1 MVNNNVGKGLTAIL
15 VIITAVIVFSQV
27 FIPVVL
33 GSVNEFNQREVS
45 GGEGETKYIVCD
57 CDDLANNASTDNS
70 LYININNVET
80 DYPDNVTFDLYDGKR
95 EIYKYQ
101 DVTMDEGET
110 RDFEF
115 PPGNV
120 TVEVENIGYYGT
132 VRFAVDYPNKFYY
145 NKNVRTLI
153 GLTTI
158 FIMAGVLIVTI
169 PLISEVIQ

>member
-1 MVNNNVGKGLTAIL
+1 MVKNNVGKGLTAIL

-33 GSVNEFNQREVS
+33 GSVNEFNEKQVS

-57 CDDLANNASTDNS
+57 CKNINNNATTSNS
-70 LYININNVET
+70 LYLNINSVGT

-110 RDFEF
+110 REFEF

-120 TVEVENIGYYGT
+120 TVEIDNIGYYGT
-132 VRFAVDYPNKFYY
+132 VSFIIDYPNKFYY

-153 GLTTI
+153 SLTAI
-158 FIMAGVLIVTI
+158 FIVAGVLIVTM